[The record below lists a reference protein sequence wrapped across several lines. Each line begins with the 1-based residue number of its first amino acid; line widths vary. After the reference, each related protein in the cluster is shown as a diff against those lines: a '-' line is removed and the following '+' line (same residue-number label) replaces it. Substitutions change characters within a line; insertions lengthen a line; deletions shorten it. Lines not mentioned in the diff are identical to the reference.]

1 MISIGSWAIPALVT
15 IGVFGWLIIAGI
27 RAPAPGGY
35 ASIGDGIVGM
45 FFAAAA
51 TIVSL
56 IAWLVWAVLT

>member
-1 MISIGSWAIPALVT
+1 MLVT
-15 IGVFGWLIIAGI
+15 IAAFGWLIVGGL

-45 FFAAAA
+45 FYAAAA

-56 IAWLVWAVLT
+56 VAWLIWAVLT